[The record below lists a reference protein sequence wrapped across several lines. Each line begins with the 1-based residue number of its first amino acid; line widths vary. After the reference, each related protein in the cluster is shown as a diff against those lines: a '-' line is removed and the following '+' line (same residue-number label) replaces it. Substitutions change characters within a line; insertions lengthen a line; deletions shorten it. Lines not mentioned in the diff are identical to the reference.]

1 MNWYTDGS
9 QTGTIVNAGS
19 FTPGLSYVITF
30 SGTTNWTSLGASST
44 AVGTL
49 FTYNG
54 AAVTGSFVTNSTVT
68 SVLSFDIGITGPGS
82 FTAELVDSAYLPGE
96 VGIASDSS
104 FDQYIDLYLSS
115 SMTGAGGIIPIG
127 SGYECPGCGVLNTA
141 ATDTTHDPELIGTTP
156 EPATVGLMLLGLGLL
171 LGTRI
176 AKGVRRTTATNRA

>member
-1 MNWYTDGS
+1 MYIFKKLAMLITV
-9 QTGTIVNAGS
+9 TGLALGFATCASAQV
-19 FTPGLSYVITF
+19 TWTF
-30 SGTTNWTSLGASST
+30 SDVTFN
-44 AVGTL
+44 
-49 FTYNG
+49 NG

-176 AKGVRRTTATNRA
+176 AQRVRRTNATNRA